1 MHFVILVN
9 GLFIFAQRERETD
22 LISFIVTYPGI
33 IVFVSRKQENASLK
47 QRVIFICELSSH
59 INMVHTSFKKP

>member
-33 IVFVSRKQENASLK
+33 IVAICFQETRKCIVKVE
-47 QRVIFICELSSH
+47 SH
-59 INMVHTSFKKP
+59 IYINMVHTSFKKP

>member
-1 MHFVILVN
+1 MGGEVHFVILVN

-33 IVFVSRKQENASLK
+33 IVAICFQETRKCIVKAE
-47 QRVIFICELSSH
+47 SH
-59 INMVHTSFKKP
+59 IYM

>member
-47 QRVIFICELSSH
+47 
-59 INMVHTSFKKP
+59 

>member
-9 GLFIFAQRERETD
+9 GLFIFAQRERERD

-33 IVFVSRKQENASLK
+33 IVAICFQETRKCIVKVE
-47 QRVIFICELSSH
+47 SH
-59 INMVHTSFKKP
+59 IYINMVHTSFKKP

>member
-33 IVFVSRKQENASLK
+33 IVAICFQETRKCIVKVE
-47 QRVIFICELSSH
+47 SH
-59 INMVHTSFKKP
+59 IYM